1 MAYKLYMN
9 GVLYPVTPSKITI
22 KVNNKNK
29 TINLIN
35 EGEVNLLKSVGLT
48 SVEFDLLL
56 PNVKYPFAKYE
67 KDYEPAKYFLD
78 KLLNLKTDKKPFQFI
93 VVRTNVGHDGFYDTN
108 LTMSLEDLTIKEDAN
123 NGFDVLVTVK
133 LKEYKEFGTKVYE
146 PDKTDATKTTKTT
159 EKRTDSDN
167 KPKLPTTYTVK
178 KGDTLCKIAKYF
190 YGDSSLFGGIVTA
203 NNIKNPDLIHTG
215 DKLQIPAT
223 GSKYTKP
230 KTTTTN
236 VAKEMNSDE
245 NPPYTII
252 SRGNGVIKVF
262 QTKISAITYYVEHSG
277 ISNGYSIIDGH
288 GEVVV

>member
-1 MAYKLYMN
+1 MAYELYMN
-9 GVLYPVTPSKITI
+9 GVLYPITPSKITI
-22 KVNNKNK
+22 KIGNKNK

-56 PNVKYPFAKYE
+56 PNSKYPFAKYE
-67 KDYEPAKYFLD
+67 NDFEPAKYFLD
-78 KLLNLKTDKKPFQFI
+78 KLLTLKAEKKAFQFI
-93 VVRTNVGHDGFYDTN
+93 IVRSNVREGFYDTN
-108 LTMSLEDLTIKEDAN
+108 LTMSLEDLSIKEDAN
-123 NGFDVLVTVK
+123 NGFDVSVSVK

-146 PDKTDATKTTKTT
+146 PKKDDPTKVNKPN

-167 KPKLPTTYTVK
+167 KPKVPTTYTVK

-190 YGDSSLFGGIVTA
+190 YGDSSLYGGIVTA

-230 KTTTTN
+230 TN
-236 VAKEMNSDE
+236 TSTEQKDVEY
-245 NPPYTII
+245 PPYTIMT
-252 SRGNGVIKVF
+252 GVGVLKVF
-262 QTKISAITYYVEHSG
+262 QTKIDAVGYWIQ
-277 ISNGYSIIDGH
+277 NGGMMKNWSIIDRNGKKV
-288 GEVVV
+288 GS

>member
-9 GVLYPVTPSKITI
+9 GVLYPITPSKITI

-56 PNVKYPFAKYE
+56 PNMKYPFAKYE

-78 KLLNLKTDKKPFQFI
+78 KLFDLKANKKSFQFI
-93 VVRTNVGHDGFYDTN
+93 VVRTNVGHKGFYDTN
-108 LTMSLEDLTIKEDAN
+108 LTMSLEDLTIKEDAS
-123 NGFDVLVTVK
+123 NGFDVLVNIK
-133 LKEYKEFGTKVYE
+133 LKEFKEFGTKVYE
-146 PDKTDATKTTKTT
+146 PKKDDQTKTTKAE

-167 KPKLPTTYTVK
+167 KPKVPTTYTVK

-190 YGDSSLFGGIVTA
+190 YGDSSLYGGIVTA

-230 KTTTTN
+230 KTTNTSTEQKD
-236 VAKEMNSDE
+236 VEY
-245 NPPYTII
+245 PPYTVL
-252 SRGNGVIKVF
+252 SRSGIVKIF
-262 QTKISAITYYVEHSG
+262 QTKIEAVGYWIQ
-277 ISNGYSIIDGH
+277 NGGMMKNWSIIDRNGKKV
-288 GEVVV
+288 GS